1 VRCWQFFQTCQLKK
15 KGGAGNFLG
24 TLTSQDGER
33 GEFAKNLRAS
43 PFNGDPNDA
52 TFSQIHLNGH

>member
-1 VRCWQFFQTCQLKK
+1 MFAVGSCFLLRNKVALEIFQGISL
-15 KGGAGNFLG
+15 
-24 TLTSQDGER
+24 DGER
-33 GEFAKNLRAS
+33 GEIAKNLRAS